1 MVSRVPLGSAGFAG
15 FSEGNDPLLV
25 TLGNCWKFSE
35 EDKRATTNVQNGLV
49 FFFLFSFG
57 LFSSL

>member
-1 MVSRVPLGSAGFAG
+1 MDAISGLMADFLRLIDVNAGG
-15 FSEGNDPLLV
+15 LRLEKGQGILLV
-25 TLGNCWKFSE
+25 GGQTS
-35 EDKRATTNVQNGLV
+35 VQNGLV